1 MIIIINIIVIIN
13 IIIIATIV
21 LIVVIIVLG
30 KEPYDFDD
38 RCFSDGMY
46 EALLSL

>member
-1 MIIIINIIVIIN
+1 MIINIFIIIIII
-13 IIIIATIV
+13 IV